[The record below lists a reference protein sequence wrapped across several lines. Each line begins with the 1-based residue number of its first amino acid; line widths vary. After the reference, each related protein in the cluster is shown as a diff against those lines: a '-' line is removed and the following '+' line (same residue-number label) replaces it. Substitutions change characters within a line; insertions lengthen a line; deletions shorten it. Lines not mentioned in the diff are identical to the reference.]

1 MTPPALIGHRGAPRE
16 HPENTLPS
24 FQRALELGA
33 DGIELD
39 VHATRDG
46 VVVVHHDPVPR
57 ATSGNAALDGRAIAE
72 LSRAE
77 LEEFHVAGRERIPTL
92 EEVMALVDGRADVFV
107 EIKAPAIERAVVD
120 VIRHAPAPGRCA
132 IHSFDHRVA
141 RAARNIAPEIRTG
154 ILLTSYLLDPALA
167 LIGAGASDLWQ
178 QWELI
183 DPPLVALA
191 HDAGARVIAWTV
203 NDPRAARRLAAW
215 GVDGL
220 CSDVLPTIRQALAST

>member
-16 HPENTLPS
+16 FPENTLPS

-46 VVVVHHDPVPR
+46 VVVVHHDPVLHGGGPI
-57 ATSGNAALDGRAIAE
+57 AGLTHAELDGH
-72 LSRAE
+72 L
-77 LEEFHVAGRERIPTL
+77 VAGRERIATL
-92 EEVMALVDGRADVFV
+92 DEVLALVDGRADVYV
-107 EIKAPAIERAVVD
+107 EIKARDVERPVVD
-120 VIRHAPAPGRCA
+120 AIRRSPAPARCA
-132 IHSFDHRVA
+132 IHSFDHRVVRRA
-141 RAARNIAPEIRTG
+141 RDIAPEIRTG

-203 NDPRAARRLAAW
+203 NDARIARRLAEW
-215 GVDGL
+215 GVDAL
-220 CSDVLPTIRQALAST
+220 CTDVLPTISQALAST